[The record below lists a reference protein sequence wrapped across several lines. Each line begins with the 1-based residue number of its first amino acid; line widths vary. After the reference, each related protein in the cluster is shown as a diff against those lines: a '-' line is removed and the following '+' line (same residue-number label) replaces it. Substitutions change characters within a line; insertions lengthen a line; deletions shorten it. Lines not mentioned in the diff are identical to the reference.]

1 MRGGVV
7 VGGLGGD
14 GVDGA
19 VALFAFGAAAAQD
32 AADDGEAKAGEDEVA
47 DVGKAPDEV
56 REEED
61 DDSGVDE
68 DGEDAAQ
75 ECTST
80 WDASLP
86 GRREA
91 CGPVRCE
98 SYAGGDGTARGDF
111 RVWGLTGICGA
122 IATHRERSA
131 GGGAGGISHISE
143 SRCGAPGVLE
153 FTPSTR
159 VDERVG
165 GTHAGRDGS

>member
-1 MRGGVV
+1 

-68 DGEDAAQ
+68 NGEDAAQ
-75 ECTST
+75 DALRHGTPPCQEDARLAAPFGANHTPAGMGPPEEILVFWMTST
-80 WDASLP
+80 GEEVTHLS
-86 GRREA
+86 RM
-91 CGPVRCE
+91 
-98 SYAGGDGTARGDF
+98 TAWR
-111 RVWGLTGICGA
+111 
-122 IATHRERSA
+122 
-131 GGGAGGISHISE
+131 
-143 SRCGAPGVLE
+143 
-153 FTPSTR
+153 
-159 VDERVG
+159 
-165 GTHAGRDGS
+165 